1 MKPDQAGPRIL
12 EENISNLPEAC
23 RVLSNSLNIKGLFL
37 KNRLLMA
44 PMAGYT
50 NLPFRSLVSEYGA
63 GMVATEMVSCESL
76 IRRNERAFE
85 IMKNDLREKPVSIQ
99 LFGSDPCKMAEA
111 ACIVEDSGADV
122 IDLNCG
128 CPVKKIT
135 KSKSGSSLLRDPSH
149 AGRIVSAMVRRVKKP
164 VSVKM
169 RTGWDTIGTSSAEEF
184 AKIIEDSGASFITV
198 HGRTKNDFFTGL
210 VDLETIEKI
219 KNAVKIP
226 VIGNGDIRSP
236 SDAMKMLKKTKVD
249 ALMIGRGAIG
259 NPWIFSR
266 LLSWSRTGVLPSPP
280 SFLERKEVLF
290 LHLRRLKKHLGE
302 KLAILHSR
310 KHIPAYTKGMD
321 GGSFFR
327 QKLMEQNS
335 YNSVI
340 ELTESF
346 FKPYL
351 PN

>member
-1 MKPDQAGPRIL
+1 MKPDEAGPRIL
-12 EENISNLPEAC
+12 EENILDVPKEC
-23 RVLSNSLNIKGLFL
+23 RILSNSLKIKNLVL

-76 IRRNERAFE
+76 IRRNERAFD
-85 IMKNDLREKPVSIQ
+85 IMKNDLKEKPVSIQ

-111 ACIVEDSGADV
+111 ASIVEDFGADV

-135 KSKSGSSLLRDPSH
+135 KSKSGSSLLRDP
-149 AGRIVSAMVRRVKKP
+149 ALTGRIVSSMVRKVKKP

-184 AKIIEDSGASFITV
+184 AKVVEDSGASFITV

-210 VDLETIEKI
+210 VDLDTIERI
-219 KNAVKIP
+219 KSSVKIP
-226 VIGNGDIRSP
+226 VFGNGDIRSP
-236 SDAMKMLKKTKVD
+236 NDAIEMLSRTKVD

-266 LLSWSRTGVLPSPP
+266 LLRWSKTGVLPSPP
-280 SFLERKEVLF
+280 SSSERKKVLF
-290 LHLRRLKKHLGE
+290 LHLHRMKKHLGE

-321 GGSFFR
+321 GGSSFR
-327 QKLMEQNS
+327 QKLMELS
-335 YNSVI
+335 SFDSVI
-340 ELTESF
+340 DLTESF
-346 FKPYL
+346 FKPFL
-351 PN
+351 LN

>member
-1 MKPDQAGPRIL
+1 MKPHQAGPRIT
-12 EENISNLPEAC
+12 EEDISSVPKEC
-23 RVLSNSLNIKGLFL
+23 RILSNSLNIKGLFI

-50 NLPFRSLVSEYGA
+50 NLPFRSLVSQYGA

-76 IRRNERAFE
+76 IRRNERAFQ
-85 IMKNDLREKPVSIQ
+85 IMKNDLKEKPVSIQ
-99 LFGSDPCKMAEA
+99 LFGSDPSKMAEA
-111 ACIVEDSGADV
+111 ASIVEDSGADV

-135 KSKSGSSLLRDPSH
+135 KSKSGSSLLRDASL
-149 AGRIVSAMVRRVKKP
+149 AGKIVSSMVRRVEKP

-210 VDLETIEKI
+210 VDLDTIGKI
-219 KNAVKIP
+219 KNSVKIP

-236 SDAMKMLKKTKVD
+236 IDAIKMLERTKVD

-266 LLSWSRTGVLPSPP
+266 LLSWSKTGVLPPPP
-280 SFLERKEVLF
+280 SFYERKKVLF

-302 KLAILHSR
+302 KLAVLHSR
-310 KHIPAYTKGMD
+310 KHIPAYTKGME

-335 YNSVI
+335 FDSVI
-340 ELTESF
+340 ELTETF
-346 FKPYL
+346 FNPYL
-351 PN
+351 SN